1 MLWSAL
7 TPGRSL
13 LFRIVRIVAFGF
25 GLLGGLVASQ
35 GPEYAQQYRQRLG
48 GAIDELR
55 RTIGQ
60 FDLDAQANG
69 ESRDSAI
76 TRLRG
81 NADALASRQGAAMQ
95 GNLERLSRL
104 ERQRQVMVE
113 AGSFGRILLMLRDGD
128 ADVMRAAY
136 GDFEPAVP
144 VTQEGIV
151 SAAAGFVLLW
161 GGVLLL
167 AWLVRSLRR
176 RSHRHG
182 RALRLEA

>member
-1 MLWSAL
+1 
-7 TPGRSL
+7 
-13 LFRIVRIVAFGF
+13 LFRIVRIVGFGF

-35 GPEYAQQYRQRLG
+35 GPEYSQQYRQRLG

-55 RTIGQ
+55 RIIGQ

-81 NADALASRQGAAMQ
+81 QTDALASRQGAAMQ
-95 GNLERLSRL
+95 GNVERLSRL
-104 ERQRQVMVE
+104 EQQRRAMTE
-113 AGSFGRILLMLRDGD
+113 AGSFGRILVMLRTGD

-151 SAAAGFVLLW
+151 SAAAGFILLW
-161 GGVLLL
+161 GGFLLL
-167 AWLVRSLRR
+167 AWLLRSLVRR
-176 RSHRHG
+176 PRRHR
-182 RALRLEA
+182 RTLRLEA

>member
-1 MLWSAL
+1 M
-7 TPGRSL
+7 
-13 LFRIVRIVAFGF
+13 RIIAFGF

-48 GAIDELR
+48 GAIEELR
-55 RTIGQ
+55 RAIGQ
-60 FDLDAQANG
+60 FDRDAEAFG

-95 GNLERLSRL
+95 DNVERLSRL
-104 ERQRQVMVE
+104 EGQRQAMIE
-113 AGSFGRILLMLRDGD
+113 AGSFGRILLLLRDGD
-128 ADVMRAAY
+128 AEVMRDAY

-151 SAAAGFVLLW
+151 SAGAGFVLLW
-161 GGVLLL
+161 GAVLLL
-167 AWLVRSLRR
+167 AWLVRGLGRR
-176 RSHRHG
+176 PRRHG